1 MIEENRSKSQNTEA
15 SSYRSIFKATSLFGG
30 LQAYQIAIN
39 IIKTKLV
46 AILLGP
52 AGVGISGLYTSATDL
67 IQQITGMG
75 LSSSAVRNVSE
86 AYGTGNHERVSR
98 VVSAFRKLVW
108 ITGLLG
114 VITVVL
120 LSPVLSKTSFGDSAH
135 IWGFVIIS
143 ITLLFTQLSYG
154 QKVILQ
160 GTRKL
165 KHLAKAT
172 AIGVTIGLFVS
183 IPLYYFFGVNGIVP
197 NIVISSLT
205 TLLLTWHFSKKVPVE
220 SVSMTSKEVFQ
231 EGRSMLTMGIAMSL
245 THVFA
250 SLISYALRGFIR
262 AQGGVEDVGIFTAGY
277 QLMNQYTGLVFTAM
291 ITDFYP
297 RLSAVNA
304 DNVKCREMVNKQ
316 AEVGLLILAPMM
328 AVCII
333 FISVVVRILFSEAF
347 LAVSDYII
355 WCAVGILFKMASF
368 TIGYILLAKAE
379 SKLFLITETI
389 SSAVT
394 FALNILGYY
403 LYGLIG
409 LGVAAALGFVS
420 YMVMIYI
427 IARKRY
433 DFEYSASFIK
443 MFCQELLIVIL
454 CAACVYLLPTVYR
467 YVIGSLLIVFTLYIS
482 FRELNKKMNLTG
494 FVKSKIR
501 K

>member
-1 MIEENRSKSQNTEA
+1 MAEETQSVQTEKDS

-30 LQAYQIAIN
+30 LQAYQIVIN
-39 IIKTKLV
+39 VIKTKLV

-67 IQQITGMG
+67 IQQITSMG

-98 VVSAFRKLVW
+98 VVTAFRKLVW

-114 VITVVL
+114 MIAVL
-120 LSPVLSKTSFGDSAH
+120 VLSPVLSKTSFGDSAH
-135 IWGFVIIS
+135 VVGFMIIS
-143 ITLLFTQLSYG
+143 VTLLLSQLSSG
-154 QKVILQ
+154 QRVILQ

-165 KHLAKAT
+165 KYLAKST
-172 AIGVTIGLFVS
+172 AIGVTIGLFLS
-183 IPLYYFFGVNGIVP
+183 IPLFYFFGINGIVP
-197 NIVISSLT
+197 NIVIGYVT
-205 TLLLTWHFSKKVPVE
+205 TLLLTTYFSRKVSIENVP
-220 SVSMTSKEVFQ
+220 MTTREVFL
-231 EGRSMLTMGIAMSL
+231 EGKSMLTMGIAMSL

-297 RLSAVNA
+297 RLSAVNT
-304 DNVKCREMVNKQ
+304 DNEKCRDMVNKQ

-333 FISVVVRILFSEAF
+333 FISVVVRLLFSEAF
-347 LAVSDYII
+347 LAVNDYII

-368 TIGYILLAKAE
+368 AIGYILLAKAE

-394 FALNILGYY
+394 FCLNILGYY
-403 LYGLIG
+403 FFGLIG
-409 LGVAAALGFVS
+409 LGIASALGFLF
-420 YMVMIYI
+420 YMLMIYF
-427 IARKRY
+427 IAKKRY
-433 DFEYSASFIK
+433 EFRYSSSFVK
-443 MFCQELLIVIL
+443 MFCQEFLVIL
-454 CAACVYLLPTVYR
+454 LCVACVYLLPMLYR
-467 YVIGSLLIVFTLYIS
+467 YIVGSVLIAFTLYMS
-482 FRELNKKMNLTG
+482 FRELNKRMNLTS
-494 FVKSKIR
+494 FVKSKI
-501 K
+501 KK